1 MASGKTI
8 RLSKLAR
15 EFNVGIHT
23 IVEFLHKKGFDLDS
37 NPNTKV
43 SEEAI
48 ALLEKEY
55 KIDLNLKKE
64 SEKISL
70 KSHRPKQE
78 VISIEDQ
85 KPVDEETEEEEA
97 GEEIVMPRASSTEAS
112 RPKPVI
118 ASEKR
123 EKDKLSK
130 EAFKKKIDE
139 EIKEIKEKKEER
151 ERQEEKRTEK
161 EGKEIIEE
169 KPPIEEKP
177 VIEDVPVIKEKE
189 EKEKIKEIKAV
200 EDAKIEEKKEELE
213 VTGEEVKEIKVVE
226 EHEAVK
232 EEVPE
237 VKDKET
243 ENITEEL
250 KTEITETSEIT
261 ETTEITVDKDLK
273 EEPKTES
280 ITLTEKPEELKTEIP
295 RVDDVKVV
303 GRINLDSL
311 NQKTRP
317 PKKSRKEKEKE
328 RKERYRKKTTVIKR
342 EDKKVEKE
350 EGKGREPEQVMTVKT
365 KQLSGPT
372 VVGKID
378 LPDNKPKKLKD
389 ASESALGKKR
399 RKRIKESGRIKFE
412 DRQADK
418 GKDDT
423 KPQKAQGRK
432 KKVLLK
438 KEVNEEEVQKQIKDT
453 LARLTSKGKSKG
465 SKHRRDKRA
474 AISEKKQA
482 DIEQQNLQKKVLK
495 VTEFVSANELAN
507 MMNVNVNEI
516 ISTCMSLGLFVS
528 INQRLDAETLSIV
541 AEEFGY
547 SVEFVSIDIQESIEI
562 HDDSDEELVPR
573 SPIVTV
579 MGHVDHGKTS
589 LLDYIRSTNVIAG
602 EAGGITQHIGAYNV
616 RLDDGKNITFLD
628 TPGHEAFTA
637 MRARGAQV
645 TDIAIIIVAADDN
658 VMPQTVEAINH
669 ATAAGVPIVF
679 AINKI

>member
-200 EDAKIEEKKEELE
+200 EDAKIEEKKEEL
-213 VTGEEVKEIKVVE
+213 
-226 EHEAVK
+226 
-232 EEVPE
+232 
-237 VKDKET
+237 
-243 ENITEEL
+243 
-250 KTEITETSEIT
+250 
-261 ETTEITVDKDLK
+261 
-273 EEPKTES
+273 
-280 ITLTEKPEELKTEIP
+280 
-295 RVDDVKVV
+295 
-303 GRINLDSL
+303 
-311 NQKTRP
+311 
-317 PKKSRKEKEKE
+317 
-328 RKERYRKKTTVIKR
+328 
-342 EDKKVEKE
+342 
-350 EGKGREPEQVMTVKT
+350 
-365 KQLSGPT
+365 
-372 VVGKID
+372 
-378 LPDNKPKKLKD
+378 
-389 ASESALGKKR
+389 
-399 RKRIKESGRIKFE
+399 
-412 DRQADK
+412 
-418 GKDDT
+418 DT
-423 KPQKAQGRK
+423 
-432 KKVLLK
+432 
-438 KEVNEEEVQKQIKDT
+438 
-453 LARLTSKGKSKG
+453 
-465 SKHRRDKRA
+465 
-474 AISEKKQA
+474 
-482 DIEQQNLQKKVLK
+482 
-495 VTEFVSANELAN
+495 AN
-507 MMNVNVNEI
+507 
-516 ISTCMSLGLFVS
+516 
-528 INQRLDAETLSIV
+528 
-541 AEEFGY
+541 
-547 SVEFVSIDIQESIEI
+547 
-562 HDDSDEELVPR
+562 P
-573 SPIVTV
+573 
-579 MGHVDHGKTS
+579 
-589 LLDYIRSTNVIAG
+589 YI
-602 EAGGITQHIGAYNV
+602 
-616 RLDDGKNITFLD
+616 
-628 TPGHEAFTA
+628 
-637 MRARGAQV
+637 
-645 TDIAIIIVAADDN
+645 
-658 VMPQTVEAINH
+658 
-669 ATAAGVPIVF
+669 
-679 AINKI
+679 